1 MVYGSKRYID
11 LLICLRRIARL
22 KYSPCNVNA
31 AKLSASN
38 ELAAVTASA
47 AVHMETPNKRNAIA
61 SVVRKL
67 RF

>member
-1 MVYGSKRYID
+1 MVYGSNNEIG

-22 KYSPCNVNA
+22 KYSPCNVSA
-31 AKLSASN
+31 AKLSASK

-47 AVHMETPNKRNAIA
+47 AVHMEPPNKRNAIA
-61 SVVRKL
+61 SAVRKL